1 MLADAQS
8 TGMPEVP
15 EELTSSSIAGLTSA
29 VDDLLGS
36 GCKQVGLDCASL
48 SRVSSTHINVLWSIR
63 TKCLERSARLT
74 LNNVNDNLLRV
85 LKVLDLLDMFDLQT
99 SIRRERSVRPKL
111 VPITGPDEEFTIE
124 FTANSSA
131 VASAITEL
139 KNRLI
144 QRGLQEKSI
153 TELETVFYE
162 VATNIRLHSGI
173 SRGETVTVAIA
184 LSRREAVME
193 FKDCGKE
200 FDPTSLPDNFEP
212 SEVINRRQQRGIG
225 VTLIRRMTDDMQY
238 TRENGHFN
246 ILTLRKSL
254 ERIDE

>member
-1 MLADAQS
+1 
-8 TGMPEVP
+8 MPEVP
-15 EELTSSSIAGLTSA
+15 EELTSGSIAGLTST

-36 GCKQVGLDCASL
+36 GCKQVALDCASL
-48 SRVSSTHINVLWSIR
+48 SRVTSTHINVLWSIR
-63 TKCLERSARLT
+63 AKCLERSARLT
-74 LNNVNDNLLRV
+74 LNNVNENLQRV

-99 SIRRERSVRPKL
+99 TIRRKGSARPEA
-111 VPITGPDEEFTIE
+111 VQAAAPDEEFTIR
-124 FTANSSA
+124 FAASSSA
-131 VASAITEL
+131 VTSATTEL
-139 KNRLI
+139 RTRLI
-144 QRGLQEKSI
+144 QRGLEEKSI

-184 LSRREAVME
+184 LSRHEAVME

-200 FDPTSLPDNFEP
+200 FDPTSLPDNFVP
-212 SEVINRRQQRGIG
+212 SEVINRRQRRGIG
-225 VTLIRRMTDDMQY
+225 VTLIKRMTDDMRY
-238 TRENGHFN
+238 IRENGHFN